1 MQPVNPPQRMDNK
14 KKHNNNTQTNN
25 TSTNLQLL
33 QYSVGNPNILGVCK
47 LVRMVKL
54 VKILKNKINLVPKYS
69 RKYLQFRMKFKAK
82 HQRFS
87 NSNRN
92 LIDNSKIRF
101 SFENHLGHFYEN
113 TNICFYFLNFV

>member
-1 MQPVNPPQRMDNK
+1 
-14 KKHNNNTQTNN
+14 
-25 TSTNLQLL
+25 
-33 QYSVGNPNILGVCK
+33 
-47 LVRMVKL
+47 
-54 VKILKNKINLVPKYS
+54 
-69 RKYLQFRMKFKAK
+69 MKFKAK